1 MMERKLKEVQGL
13 VWHEE
18 RMKGCEYGGTVMY
31 S

>member
-1 MMERKLKEVQGL
+1 MKERKVKEVQGL

-18 RMKGCEYGGTVMY
+18 RVKEGEYGGTVMY